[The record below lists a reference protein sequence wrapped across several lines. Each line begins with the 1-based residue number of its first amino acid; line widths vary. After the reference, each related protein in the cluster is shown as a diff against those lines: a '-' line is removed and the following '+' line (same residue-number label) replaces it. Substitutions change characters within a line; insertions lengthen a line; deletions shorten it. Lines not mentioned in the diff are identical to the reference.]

1 MILPALVDQFRQ
13 RFQHEKRAQVCLWFD
28 EKAEF
33 LRLVPAL
40 QDHLQAMQAPPFRIL
55 QYDAERRHG
64 QIWIKHRIY
73 RTLEALSAEERRR
86 QRFVVWLPLAD
97 DRLEH
102 SGPDGEPALDLLAE
116 YRIAGVIWRVDG
128 RRPTLFRFLK
138 QAGAELPGGPS
149 DQRRLYDGGRDSL
162 LAKYVARFADR
173 PAAFWRNLLSPELA
187 QSRLIGDVDQTILD
201 LAVSPETTW
210 QDLDE
215 KGLVPEFFALVR
227 ERYGFEGP
235 RDRPAAWVAA
245 LVAVL
250 ALTETFLG
258 YGERA
263 DFPLVERLPPVAL
276 RPHHRQL
283 LQRWLRDSE
292 SRTAWDR
299 WIQDVEATVDL
310 TTWAQDKPGFCFGFA
325 HLVRMRW
332 RQVAEAFA
340 AAAPKSSTTAA
351 FFTEYGELIA
361 REAEYSKA
369 SPSPSGSWV
378 LLHRLQ
384 KFVAACE
391 HATHRA
397 EQADTVAA
405 LVQVFVDQAA
415 TVDATHIDVRR
426 HAELQNQPAVT
437 AVADGAYATY
447 TNTLNSRF
455 FERYV
460 GSGNAD
466 IPKLPYVTEHLEAR
480 LWSTQG
486 RRAVLIVD
494 ALRYDC
500 AHLVR
505 QALPNLDVQLEPLRA
520 ALPTVTPVGMTALLP
535 LSATEVSFDVKG
547 NGLHP
552 RLDGKDAAARSIRI
566 AFLQAFGADCREIGD
581 LEARANPPDELGDL
595 LVVFG
600 HEEVDHLGHG
610 SADTLVRHVH
620 LEIERIARLVRKL
633 HGWGYPEV
641 HVVTDHGFIL
651 LDEDRLPDEVPCDRD
666 WCRIRKARFA
676 LVPAEADLPVASLPF
691 DWDPTLR
698 VALPPGLAFFQAEQS
713 FSHGGAALQ
722 ELVIPHLVSRSQVAA
737 AKRIGVEVVLPTFE
751 LLRAAVKVTVRPALP
766 DSATGAQMALFPATG
781 RTLLLDVLR
790 TDEKGTRVSV
800 LAVGRPKEVRVDAD
814 AGERNATL
822 FFDSAQSFSAGELL
836 DLDIRDVETTEQFP
850 PGGVK
855 LTVGRDL

>member
-1 MILPALVDQFRQ
+1 MVLPALVDQLQQ

-33 LRLVPAL
+33 RRLLPAL
-40 QDHLQAMQAPPFRIL
+40 QDHLQAMPAPPFQVL
-55 QYDAERRHG
+55 EYDAGRRRG
-64 QIWIKHRIY
+64 QIWIKHCIHQ
-73 RTLEALSAEERRR
+73 TLEAAPAEERRR
-86 QRFVVWLPLAD
+86 RRFVVWLPVAE

-102 SGPDGEPALDLLAE
+102 GGPDGEPALDLLAE
-116 YRIAGVIWRVDG
+116 YRIAGVTWRVDG

-138 QAGAELPGGPS
+138 QAGVALPGGPG
-149 DQRRLYDGGRDSL
+149 DQRRLYEGGRDSL
-162 LAKYVARFADR
+162 LAKYAAKFADQ
-173 PAAFWRNLLSPELA
+173 PAAFWRHVLSPALA

-201 LAVSPETTW
+201 LAVAPETTW
-210 QDLDE
+210 QGLDE
-215 KGLVPEFFALVR
+215 KGLVPEFLALVR

-263 DFPLVERLPPVAL
+263 DFPLAERLPPAAV

-299 WIQDVEATVDL
+299 WIRDVEATVDL
-310 TTWAQDKPGFCFGFA
+310 TDWAQDKPGSCFGFP
-325 HLVRMRW
+325 HLVRLRW
-332 RQVAEAFA
+332 RQVADAFA

-351 FFTEYGELIA
+351 FFAEHGKLIV

-369 SPSPSGSWV
+369 SPGPAGSWV
-378 LLHRLQ
+378 LLSRLQ

-391 HATHRA
+391 RATQRA
-397 EQADTVAA
+397 GQADTVDA
-405 LVQVFVDQAA
+405 LAQVFVDEAA
-415 TVDATHIDVRR
+415 AVDATHIDVRR
-426 HAELQNQPAVT
+426 HAEQQNQPAVI
-437 AVADGAYATY
+437 AVADRAYATY
-447 TNTLNSRF
+447 ANTLNRRF

-480 LWSTQG
+480 LWTTQG

-535 LSATEVSFDVKG
+535 LSATAVSFDVKG
-547 NGLHP
+547 NSLHP
-552 RLDGKDAAARSIRI
+552 RLDGQDAAARSTRL
-566 AFLQAFGADCREIGD
+566 AFLRNFGADCRPIDD
-581 LEARANPPDELGDL
+581 LEARANPPDALGDL

-610 SADTLVRHVH
+610 SANALVRHVH

-666 WCRIRKARFA
+666 WCRVRKARFA
-676 LVPAEADLPVASLPF
+676 LVPAEADLPLASLPF

-698 VALPPGLAFFQAEQS
+698 VALPPGLAFFQAERA

-737 AKRIGVEVVLPTFE
+737 GKRIGVEVVLPTFE
-751 LLRAAVKVTVRPALP
+751 LLRAAVKVTLRPALP
-766 DSATGAQMALFPATG
+766 DAAAGGQMALFPAAG
-781 RTLLLDVLR
+781 RTLRLDVLR
-790 TDEKGTRVSV
+790 AAETGTRVSV
-800 LAVGRPKEVRVDAD
+800 LAGGRPKEVRVDAD

-836 DLDIRDVETTEQFP
+836 DLDIRDDETTEQFP